1 MARKPYV
8 NNPQAPLSKGER
20 LFLENYRGA
29 ATLTDAHE
37 LTFPK
42 QKMERSKRS
51 VAASLLFRSIC
62 EKMGGKENVWEHL
75 GLSMRQN
82 AKTLN
87 EGMEAKELKVVT
99 VKQGQNVPDEVR
111 EYEYPDYR
119 SRVQAARV
127 AGALVQPPRQK
138 AELTG
143 ADGEPLTIRFT
154 FLRERQELDITP
166 SPTQIANG

>member
-1 MARKPYV
+1 M
-8 NNPQAPLSKGER
+8 
-20 LFLENYRGA
+20 ENYRTA
-29 ATLTDAHE
+29 PTLTDAHE

-42 QKMERSKRS
+42 LKIDRSKRS
-51 VAASLLFRSIC
+51 TTASLMFRSIC

-75 GLSMRQN
+75 GLSMRKIAQ
-82 AKTLN
+82 TLN
-87 EGMEAKELKVVT
+87 EGMDAKELKVIT
-99 VKQGQNVPDEVR
+99 VKQGQNTPDEVR

-143 ADGEPLTIRFT
+143 ADGEPLVIRFT
-154 FLRERQELDITP
+154 FLREERDITP
-166 SPTQIANG
+166 PPAQIANR